1 MSDRL
6 LLDAIDLVANR
17 LIAGPLA
24 APVFENAATAEAA
37 KLLQAA
43 GWIETRGGAYVVSG
57 KRGLVIGLDLGGT
70 KLRGAIGNAAGQI
83 LVEYDLPTVT
93 DAPDHV
99 IAQMADMACSLAA
112 RAGVPMDAVERVTIG
127 VPGVVAPDGRVVLS
141 PNVSFD
147 GNTPL
152 AAALENMLGAQV
164 SVDNDGNLSAYG
176 ELVAGCGSDR
186 QARSLAFLAIGTG
199 IGMGL
204 IVDGHLLH
212 GKSGGAG
219 EIAFI
224 PFGGDPFSDAAAN
237 PGGTFE
243 AAVGTD
249 GIRRAYARA
258 TGEDID
264 VREIFDRADAGDASA
279 AAVIDDTTRSIAL
292 GVATVIALLDP
303 GIVVVGGGIGA
314 RPGLAEKI
322 GALTARLVPTACEVV
337 PSALGD
343 RAGVIGALA
352 FACHEARLSL
362 IERAGIDDKKGA
374 AA

>member
-6 LLDAIDLVANR
+6 LLDAIDLVTAR
-17 LIAGPLA
+17 LKAGQVA
-24 APVFENAATAEAA
+24 APAFEGGAATEATR
-37 KLLQAA
+37 LLREA
-43 GWIETRGGAYVVSG
+43 GWIELRGSEYVASS

-70 KLRGAIGNAAGQI
+70 KLRGAIGNAAGEI
-83 LVEYDLPTVT
+83 LVEFDLPTVT

-99 IAQMADMACSLAA
+99 LAQMADMARSLASQ
-112 RAGVPMDAVERVTIG
+112 AGVQMEAVEHVTIG

-152 AAALENMLGAQV
+152 AKTLQGRLGTEV
-164 SVDNDGNLSAYG
+164 TVDNDGNLSAYG
-176 ELVAGCGSDR
+176 ELTDGCGR
-186 QARSLAFLAIGTG
+186 ERGAHSLAFLAIGTG

-212 GKSGGAG
+212 GEGGGAG

-224 PFGGDPFSDAAAN
+224 PFGSDPFAEAAAN
-237 PGGTFE
+237 RGGAFE

-249 GIRRAYARA
+249 GIRRAYGRA
-258 TGEDID
+258 TGKDIE
-264 VREIFDRADAGDASA
+264 VREIFDRAEAGDRSA
-279 AAVIDDTTRSIAL
+279 AAVIEDTTRSIAL

-322 GALTARLVPTACEVV
+322 GALTARLVPTACDVV

-343 RAGVIGALA
+343 RAGVIGAVA
-352 FACHEARLSL
+352 FACHQARLSL
-362 IERAGIDDKKGA
+362 IEGAGTGEEKGA